1 MIITN
6 TPYRVSLF
14 GGGSDYNDWLT
25 HNTGSVVSFTIKMYS
40 RIILR
45 TLSAVYGSKYRLRYY
60 KREEVS
66 SVSDIN
72 HPIIRHC
79 LREWIKSNKDR
90 ENLSLDIIHSG
101 DLPAQ
106 TGMGTS
112 SCFTVGLILA
122 LATHSGES
130 LSDYN
135 LAHSAMYIE
144 QVLNNEAVGCQDQ
157 IAAAYG
163 GFNYIAFLGQRQFNV
178 IPLQL
183 SNDWLHQFTRSLV
196 LVYTGLTRDSSLVS
210 SDLIS
215 NIPVMS
221 SYISELSAIADDCK
235 KSIELQCDPITIG
248 RMLDYSW
255 KLKRK
260 LTSKTTSN
268 HIDCMYEYLLASGAI
283 GGKLLGAGGGG
294 FLLVFVPEDR
304 LDSFHQATS
313 SLTKLPVNIDW
324 KGATATLINNS

>member
-6 TPYRVSLF
+6 TPYRISLF

-25 HNTGSVVSFTIKMYS
+25 QNTGSVISFTIKMYS

-45 TLSAVYGSKYRLRYY
+45 NLSAVYGSKYRLRYY

-66 SVSDIN
+66 CLSDIN

-79 LREWIKSNKDR
+79 LREWFKGDKER
-90 ENLSLDIIHSG
+90 ENLNLDIIHSG

-130 LSDYN
+130 LSNYN
-135 LAHSAMYIE
+135 LAYSAMYIE

-163 GFNYIAFLGQRQFNV
+163 GFNHIEFLGIRKFEV
-178 IPLQL
+178 KPLQL
-183 SNDWLHQFTRSLV
+183 SNDWLDQFTKSLV
-196 LVYTGLTRDSSLVS
+196 LVYTGLTRDSNLIST
-210 SDLIS
+210 DIIS
-215 NIPVMS
+215 NIPVTS
-221 SYISELSAIADDCK
+221 SYISEISAIANSCK
-235 KSIELQCDPITIG
+235 KSIESQCDPNTIG

-260 LTSKTTSN
+260 LTSKTTSS
-268 HIDCMYEYLLASGAI
+268 HIDSMYEHLLACGAI

-294 FLLVFVPEDR
+294 FLLVYVPEDR
-304 LDSFHQATS
+304 LESFHQATS
-313 SLTKLPVNIDW
+313 SLTKLPVKIEW
-324 KGATATLINNS
+324 KGASATLINIS